1 LDVGGSDLALSF
13 RAMETGDLQLL
24 HEWLQRPH
32 FRRWWRQRETY
43 EISELAAPLVGPR
56 GINEHV
62 IDEQVVTCSGERGQG
77 GTHGRRKSLPN
88 RAGDDCRVLRPQET
102 LGSAGAMLH
111 PALVDCVPECVDAES
126 NPRRVGLTLHSAGD
140 RRLS

>member
-1 LDVGGSDLALSF
+1 
-13 RAMETGDLQLL
+13 METGDLQLL

-77 GTHGRRKSLPN
+77 GTHGRRKSLPKAQAF
-88 RAGDDCRVLRPQET
+88 RPLTAGRGAGRQRPAVVRR
-102 LGSAGAMLH
+102 G
-111 PALVDCVPECVDAES
+111 ES
-126 NPRRVGLTLHSAGD
+126 EH
-140 RRLS
+140 